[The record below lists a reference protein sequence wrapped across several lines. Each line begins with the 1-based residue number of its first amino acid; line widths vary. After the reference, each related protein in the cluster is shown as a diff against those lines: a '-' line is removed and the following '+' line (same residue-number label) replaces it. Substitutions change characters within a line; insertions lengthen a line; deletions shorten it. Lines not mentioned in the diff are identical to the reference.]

1 MAVITTPFCTP
12 DDVAGVWRPI
22 ADESERDV
30 ISNLISDASQM
41 IAEIPVV
48 RQRVADDLLSES
60 TLRMVCKH
68 MVRRVMINPSGL
80 RQFGV
85 SADDAQRN
93 GTYDSS
99 ISTGRLYITDDEMAR
114 LAGRPVVGV
123 DSGAFSIRPW
133 AGVVS
138 EPYPP
143 DPWVPEYSAPLP

>member
-1 MAVITTPFCTP
+1 MAIISTPYCTP

-22 ADESERDV
+22 ADDAEREV
-30 ISNLISDASQM
+30 VTNLIADASQM
-41 IAEIPVV
+41 LAEIPVV
-48 RQRVADDLLSES
+48 QSRISADLLPAS

-68 MVRRVMINPSGL
+68 MVRRVMINPQGL

-85 SADDAQRN
+85 SVDDAQRN

-133 AGVVS
+133 VGTVA

-143 DPWVPEYSAPLP
+143 DPWIPEYSAPLP